1 MKRAMIMLLA
11 AMLFCSMLPASAQ
24 EAWMEPYSETVTA
37 TFGRMTA
44 SPTFPEGE
52 DITHSACTDWIEE
65 QFNLKFQSEWLITDS
80 NDYNTKITLAMASN
94 SLVDIFEVRDLIQ
107 LRQLIDGG
115 LVADLTDAIENNSS
129 DLLKGIIESN
139 GGMDAYF
146 GPNVRGDD
154 GKIYAFPCNAPGYE
168 FSLVWVRQD
177 WLEQLN
183 LEVPTTWDSL
193 EATAQAF
200 IDNKMGGD
208 QTVGIEIM
216 NDLQDIYCTAGSPG
230 PIFWRYGAYPNNW
243 LFDEETGRYVYG
255 SVQPEV
261 KQALAYMNELY
272 EKGLIDAEFA
282 TKNWTESLIAGRSGI
297 VFGAWWIGAWPLNSV
312 KANEP
317 DAEWVPTLI
326 YDENGIYNAVQ
337 PSVETE
343 SIYWVVRKDFDQ
355 PDALIK
361 MANIAAE
368 QQNLFGIEG
377 FDSYEK
383 HIPLEVDTHYS
394 DIGYVMDYHIW
405 PIDMKLRMYDQLISL
420 EKVWSKLVTDVQNG
434 QEIPTFATES
444 FDGKLIVD
452 YMNGDD
458 KSGQGLHVYHCTGP
472 GIQCSDL
479 GSARPNWECSPRRI
493 LGQPRNCFLVPK
505 AYQRR
510 LLLSPAL

>member
-177 WLEQLN
+177 
-183 LEVPTTWDSL
+183 
-193 EATAQAF
+193 
-200 IDNKMGGD
+200 
-208 QTVGIEIM
+208 
-216 NDLQDIYCTAGSPG
+216 
-230 PIFWRYGAYPNNW
+230 
-243 LFDEETGRYVYG
+243 
-255 SVQPEV
+255 
-261 KQALAYMNELY
+261 
-272 EKGLIDAEFA
+272 
-282 TKNWTESLIAGRSGI
+282 
-297 VFGAWWIGAWPLNSV
+297 
-312 KANEP
+312 
-317 DAEWVPTLI
+317 
-326 YDENGIYNAVQ
+326 
-337 PSVETE
+337 
-343 SIYWVVRKDFDQ
+343 
-355 PDALIK
+355 
-361 MANIAAE
+361 
-368 QQNLFGIEG
+368 
-377 FDSYEK
+377 
-383 HIPLEVDTHYS
+383 
-394 DIGYVMDYHIW
+394 
-405 PIDMKLRMYDQLISL
+405 
-420 EKVWSKLVTDVQNG
+420 
-434 QEIPTFATES
+434 
-444 FDGKLIVD
+444 
-452 YMNGDD
+452 
-458 KSGQGLHVYHCTGP
+458 
-472 GIQCSDL
+472 
-479 GSARPNWECSPRRI
+479 
-493 LGQPRNCFLVPK
+493 
-505 AYQRR
+505 
-510 LLLSPAL
+510 